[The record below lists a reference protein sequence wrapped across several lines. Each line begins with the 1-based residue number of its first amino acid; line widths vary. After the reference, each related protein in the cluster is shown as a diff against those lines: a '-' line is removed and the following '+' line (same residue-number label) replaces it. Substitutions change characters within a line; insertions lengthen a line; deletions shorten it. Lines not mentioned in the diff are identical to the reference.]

1 MVLFIIVQI
10 LSNDAG
16 VFMLI
21 VSIPYE
27 IQTVIKT
34 ESTLTGKSVRQILL
48 DKLRGGTVEKEFPS
62 ELRKNLLKLY
72 EIKSLKRNWNGNR
85 AKPISRKVVN
95 KTKAL
100 IINLEKQPQI
110 FPTANDSIQIEY
122 DGENNSYLELQI
134 TKYNDLS
141 YFKVDKEGKEVTGT
155 IPCSS
160 FALNALVKEF
170 YE

>member
-1 MVLFIIVQI
+1 MLLF
-10 LSNDAG
+10 
-16 VFMLI
+16 
-21 VSIPYE
+21 SIPYD

-34 ESTLTGKSVRQILL
+34 ESSLTGKSVRQILL
-48 DKLRGGTVEKEFPS
+48 EKLRSETVEKSFSP

-85 AKPISRKVVN
+85 AKPISKKIVN
-95 KTKAL
+95 KTKSL

-110 FPTANDSIQIEY
+110 FPTANDSIQLEY

-134 TKYNDLS
+134 TKYNVLS
-141 YFKVDKEGKEVTGT
+141 YFKVDKEGKEFNGT

-160 FALNALVKEF
+160 FALSALIEDF
-170 YE
+170 YG